1 MASPAEGKPVASLTR
16 DVATEA
22 GLDPVLMAVLA
33 SRFDT
38 IVREMSNTLFRTS
51 RSSVLNM
58 ARDFSCSI
66 VTGDDEL
73 LAAAEGLQVHVLG
86 AGLQTRWLRRLHP
99 DMADGDA
106 YLHND
111 PYLGNTH
118 TADHTLLVPVYV
130 DGEHVFTTSAKAH
143 QADCGNAEPT
153 TYMAFA
159 RDLYEE
165 GGLNF
170 PCVRIQRGR
179 ADVADIIR
187 MCQRRI
193 RVPEIWYGDYLAS
206 LGAARIGERRLH
218 ELADRY
224 GMDTLR
230 RFVTAWLSY
239 SERLAAAA
247 IARLPA
253 GRLTATSTHD
263 ALPGIEDGIPI
274 KVTIDIEPAAGR
286 ITVDLRDNP
295 DCVPAGFNLS
305 EAASTSGAVIGVLN
319 ALPEDLPRN
328 SGTFRRIDVL
338 LREGCVVGIPT
349 FPACASLATTNV
361 LERVI
366 NPVQAAFAQLG
377 RGAGLAEG
385 GGASSTGFGVISGTD
400 PRAGNRPFIN
410 QLIMGSNGGPGTPS
424 CDGWITYCMPD
435 AAMVVYTDSVEVIEQ
450 RYPILVRS
458 VRLKPDSGGPGEF
471 RGAPATEVDYGPRFG
486 PVTVYFF
493 ADFAANP
500 AQGVWGGMP
509 GSVASVTHIAA
520 DGSEHPL
527 PSIGDITLQPGEW
540 LRGSEAGGGGYGDP
554 LDRDPLRVLADV
566 TEGWV
571 TPGAATETYGVALI
585 KTAAGW
591 ELDPA
596 APADRTAASAS
607 SAVTIQPPGR
617 LPPG

>member
-1 MASPAEGKPVASLTR
+1 VTASLSR
-16 DVATEA
+16 EAAAEA
-22 GLDPVLMAVLA
+22 GLDPVLLAVLA

-58 ARDFSCSI
+58 ARDFSCCI
-66 VTGDDEL
+66 VTAQDEL

-86 AGLQTRWLRRLHP
+86 AGLQTRWLRELHP
-99 DMADGDA
+99 DLADGDA

-118 TADHTLLVPVYV
+118 TADHTLLVPVFL

-159 RDLYEE
+159 KDLYSE

-218 ELADRY
+218 ELAQRY
-224 GMDTLR
+224 GTDTLK
-230 RFVTAWLSY
+230 RFITAWLGY

-247 IARLPA
+247 IGRLPA
-253 GRLTATSTHD
+253 GRLVAASSHD
-263 ALPGIEDGIPI
+263 PLPGLEQGIP
-274 KVTIDIEPAAGR
+274 VQVAVDIEPEAGL

-305 EAASTSGAVIGVLN
+305 EATSASGAVIGVLN
-319 ALPEDLPRN
+319 AVPEDLPRN
-328 SGTFRRIDVL
+328 AGTFRRIRVL
-338 LREGCVVGIPT
+338 LREGCVVGKPG
-349 FPACASLATTNV
+349 FPSSASLATTNV

-377 RGAGLAEG
+377 QGAGLAEG
-385 GGASSTGFGVISGTD
+385 GGACSTGFGVISGTD
-400 PRAGNRPFIN
+400 PRAGGRPFIN
-410 QLIMGSNGGPGTPS
+410 QLIMGSNGGPGTPT
-424 CDGWITYCMPD
+424 CDGWVTYCMPD

-458 VRLKPDSGGPGEF
+458 VRLLPDSGGPGEF

-493 ADFAANP
+493 ADFATHP
-500 AQGVWGGMP
+500 AQGVWGGQP
-509 GSVASVTHIAA
+509 GSVASVTHIDA
-520 DGSEHPL
+520 DGTEHPL
-527 PSIGDITLQPGEW
+527 PAIGDITLQPGEW
-540 LRGSEAGGGGYGDP
+540 LRGCEAGGGGYGDP
-554 LDRDPLRVLADV
+554 LARDPARVLDDV
-566 TEGWV
+566 NEGWV
-571 TPGAATETYGVALI
+571 TPEAASAAYGVNLHRSQ
-585 KTAAGW
+585 TGW
-591 ELDPA
+591 ELSEEGP
-596 APADRTAASAS
+596 R
-607 SAVTIQPPGR
+607 
-617 LPPG
+617 